1 MFNENLLNVLKQVN
15 SITNSII
22 LKYPTSVAV
31 SRAQDILV
39 QIPVSEIDSDQ
50 FSDIP
55 LVEKLD
61 RFLSLFRLFPENSR
75 EVEISD
81 NILTVKNNRN
91 KADFVLSDTVL
102 LEEFNKDTSQFIK
115 TEQVPSVVDF
125 DLTVEDIKQI
135 RNAISVFKD
144 LEDITFQ
151 SKDGELSI
159 KLNTNSKFNTLTD
172 AYSIEKEA
180 DVKKNFEVTLT
191 VENFLKI
198 PVSDYHMS
206 IKFNE
211 ARNSYRFLLSNK
223 NLEAFKIIMSCKVS

>member
-39 QIPVSEIDSDQ
+39 QIPISEIDSEE
-50 FSDIP
+50 FIDIP

-61 RFLSLFRLFPENSR
+61 RFLSLFKLFPESSR
-75 EVEISD
+75 KVEISD
-81 NILTVKNNRN
+81 NILSISNNKN
-91 KADFVLSDTVL
+91 KADFVLSDLVL
-102 LEEFNKDTSQFIK
+102 LEEFNKDTSQFTK
-115 TEQVPSVVDF
+115 TESVPSVADF
-125 DLTVEDIKQI
+125 DLTVNDIKQI
-135 RNAISVFKD
+135 RDAISVFKD
-144 LEDITFQ
+144 LEDITFA

-159 KLNTNSKFNTLTD
+159 KLNTTSKFNALTD

-180 DVKKNFEVTLT
+180 NVKKNFEVTLT

-223 NLEAFKIIMSCKVS
+223 NLETFKIIMSCKVS